1 MRVERATGST
11 RGTALP
17 YPAGMRAATI
27 LFSFMFSLA
36 AGVACTDNAPKGA
49 EFGEPCGDDPC
60 AAGLICKT
68 GYCEEECVTNSDCQS
83 IEGYRHQCETGGV
96 CRIYCDDETLSCP
109 DSLATPLQCS
119 MIWCE
124 SAS

>member
-1 MRVERATGST
+1 MIP
-11 RGTALP
+11 LLF
-17 YPAGMRAATI
+17 I
-27 LFSFMFSLA
+27 LVD
-36 AGVACTDNAPKGA
+36 GVACKDETPAGA

-60 AAGLICKT
+60 AAGLVCKT
-68 GYCEEECVTNSDCQS
+68 GYCEEECVTNNDCQT
-83 IEGYRHQCETGGV
+83 IEEYRHQCEAGGV

-109 DSLATPLQCS
+109 DTLATPLECS

>member
-1 MRVERATGST
+1 MRAEHVAGST
-11 RGTALP
+11 RGPALP
-17 YPAGMRAATI
+17 YPADVRTSTI
-27 LFSFMFSLA
+27 LASFLFTFA
-36 AGVACTDNAPKGA
+36 AGIACKDDASARA

-60 AAGLICKT
+60 AAGLMCKT
-68 GYCEEECVTNSDCQS
+68 GYCEEECVTNSDCQA
-83 IEGYRHQCETGGV
+83 IEGYRHQCEAGGV

-109 DSLATPLQCS
+109 DTLATPLQCS